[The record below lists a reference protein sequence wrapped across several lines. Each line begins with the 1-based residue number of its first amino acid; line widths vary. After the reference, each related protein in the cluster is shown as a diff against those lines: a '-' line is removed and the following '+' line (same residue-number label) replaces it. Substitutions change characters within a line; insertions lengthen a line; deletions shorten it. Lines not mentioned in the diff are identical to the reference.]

1 MFITIIG
8 VNVFSGNPI
17 IEVTQKINIYGSF
30 SSCEQCFRSGIA
42 IDLSGMRQYRPL
54 SGRTQKD
61 VIAEPTD
68 KWRRRRKKFS
78 GTSDDKKRPVASPV
92 PILNCH
98 LPVHGGKCRDVLR
111 WQPTHSHQAD
121 GSCVPTFTFTKC
133 LSEGVHTS
141 PRERE

>member
-68 KWRRRRKKFS
+68 KWRDGERN
-78 GTSDDKKRPVASPV
+78 SPV
-92 PILNCH
+92 LQMIRSVQ
-98 LPVHGGKCRDVLR
+98 LPALFR
-111 WQPTHSHQAD
+111 
-121 GSCVPTFTFTKC
+121 F
-133 LSEGVHTS
+133 
-141 PRERE
+141 